1 MQEITKRVIEQSL
14 RGFDKDEAK
23 KPCRLLYRP
32 RDEKYAESIR
42 QFQGCPTVSVTRGG
56 RIYLGWYA
64 GGEREPDM
72 ENYNL
77 LVYSDDNGETFSE
90 PLLVIPSEPDRGVH
104 ALDIQTWIAPS
115 GALWVFWVQN
125 NALRATEAL
134 SPLCG
139 AQADHRI
146 VVQFGDWIY
155 PDLRH
160 AAYFSV
166 CEDPDA
172 KDPVF
177 SEPRNFDIGF
187 LRCKPLVLSS
197 GRWLLC
203 NYDQLTDT
211 YGYSFSDDAGKH
223 FERRYGAGKIPT
235 PYDETMAY
243 ERRDGSIRMLARTVD
258 GTLAETV
265 SRDGGLSFSDAVSTG
280 IPSPN
285 TRFYI
290 GRTPSGRILLVNN
303 DDREVRS
310 KMTVYLSEDD
320 GATFPY
326 KRRVGDETHLTSYPD
341 VDFYGGKIYLTFDH
355 ERTGAREILLSV
367 FTEEDVM
374 ADTDVPIPAKIISKP
389 NA

>member
-1 MQEITKRVIEQSL
+1 M
-14 RGFDKDEAK
+14 
-23 KPCRLLYRP
+23 
-32 RDEKYAESIR
+32 
-42 QFQGCPTVSVTRGG
+42 
-56 RIYLGWYA
+56 
-64 GGEREPDM
+64 
-72 ENYNL
+72 
-77 LVYSDDNGETFSE
+77 
-90 PLLVIPSEPDRGVH
+90 
-104 ALDIQTWIAPS
+104 
-115 GALWVFWVQN
+115 
-125 NALRATEAL
+125 
-134 SPLCG
+134 
-139 AQADHRI
+139 
-146 VVQFGDWIY
+146 
-155 PDLRH
+155 
-160 AAYFSV
+160 
-166 CEDPDA
+166 
-172 KDPVF
+172 
-177 SEPRNFDIGF
+177 
-187 LRCKPLVLSS
+187 LSS

-258 GTLAETV
+258 GTIAETV

-290 GRTPSGRILLVNN
+290 GRTPSGRILRVNN

-310 KMTVYLSEDD
+310 KMTVYLSDDD
-320 GATFPY
+320 GKTFKY

-341 VDFYGGKIYLTFDH
+341 VDFYEGRIYLTFDH